1 MGGKHS
7 KGKMSQDDLQY
18 LLKNTRNTKEEIKV
32 CKGKGLPPPSFKF
45 YCFKVVCML
54 LVIYFVSTECNC
66 KTKIMYFIWSCERSD
81 PQEWH
86 QGFLEDCPDGE
97 LTKTQFVEM
106 YTKIFPGGNAEKF
119 SENVFRTFDT
129 DRSGTIDF
137 REFML
142 ALHVT
147 SAGTPEEKLQWA
159 FRMYD
164 VDGNG
169 EIDFNEMKR

>member
-1 MGGKHS
+1 MGNKHS
-7 KGKMSQDDLQY
+7 KGKISHEDLQF
-18 LLKNTRNTKEEIKV
+18 LLKNTNHNKEEIKV
-32 CKGKGLPPPSFKF
+32 TSIRLICTSFLP
-45 YCFKVVCML
+45 
-54 LVIYFVSTECNC
+54 
-66 KTKIMYFIWSCERSD
+66 D
-81 PQEWH
+81 HQEWH
-86 QGFLEDCPDGE
+86 AGFLSDCPDGQ

-129 DRSGTIDF
+129 DRSGSIDF

-147 SAGTPEEKLQWA
+147 SSGTAEEKLSWA

>member
-1 MGGKHS
+1 MTIV
-7 KGKMSQDDLQY
+7 QPD
-18 LLKNTRNTKEEIKV
+18 I
-32 CKGKGLPPPSFKF
+32 
-45 YCFKVVCML
+45 
-54 LVIYFVSTECNC
+54 
-66 KTKIMYFIWSCERSD
+66 
-81 PQEWH
+81 QEWH
-86 QGFLEDCPDGE
+86 KGFLEDCPDGE

-106 YTKIFPGGNAEKF
+106 YVKIFPGGNAEKF

-147 SAGTPEEKLQWA
+147 SNGTPEEKLTWA

-169 EIDFNEMKR
+169 SIDIHEMKR

>member
-1 MGGKHS
+1 MGHKHS
-7 KGKMSQDDLQY
+7 KGKISHEDLQY
-18 LLKNTRNTKEEIKV
+18 LLKNTNHSKEEIKV
-32 CKGKGLPPPSFKF
+32 RSSSIKL
-45 YCFKVVCML
+45 
-54 LVIYFVSTECNC
+54 IFVTM
-66 KTKIMYFIWSCERSD
+66 TD

-86 QGFLEDCPDGE
+86 AGFLEDCPDGE

-129 DRSGTIDF
+129 DRSGSIDF

-147 SAGTPEEKLQWA
+147 SSGTPEEKLTWA

>member
-1 MGGKHS
+1 MP
-7 KGKMSQDDLQY
+7 
-18 LLKNTRNTKEEIKV
+18 NI
-32 CKGKGLPPPSFKF
+32 
-45 YCFKVVCML
+45 
-54 LVIYFVSTECNC
+54 
-66 KTKIMYFIWSCERSD
+66 SD
-81 PQEWH
+81 FQEWH

-97 LTKTQFVEM
+97 LTTAQFVEM
-106 YTKIFPGGNAEKF
+106 YIKIFPGSNSEKF

-147 SAGTPEEKLQWA
+147 SAGTPEEKLSWA

-164 VDGNG
+164 VDGNE
-169 EIDFNEMKR
+169 EIDFNKMKR